1 MEQNELVALLSRV
14 RGGESDAFALLSTRF
29 EGMLQKQVLS
39 FSDGCCDADVE
50 ELLQEARLALY
61 RAACTYRDAESVTF
75 GLYARICVRNALI
88 SFLRSRALPS
98 GVSIC
103 DYDALL
109 LADENEPL
117 GLLVE
122 EERLAELM
130 AMLGR
135 VLSAYEMQ
143 VLVRL
148 IDGEKPA
155 CIAEAVG
162 KSEKSVSN
170 AVFRIQTKLR
180 EALGG

>member
-1 MEQNELVALLSRV
+1 MEQNELAALLSRV
-14 RGGESDAFALLSTRF
+14 RDGESHAFALLSKRF
-29 EGMLQKQVLS
+29 EGMMQKQVRS
-39 FSDGCCDADVE
+39 FSAGHCNADVE
-50 ELLQEARLALY
+50 ELLHEARLALY

-75 GLYARICVRNALI
+75 GLYARVCVRNALT

-98 GVSIC
+98 GVSFC
-103 DYDALL
+103 DYDGLL
-109 LADENEPL
+109 LVDESEPL

-130 AMLGR
+130 EMLGR

-148 IDGEKPA
+148 IDGDRPA
-155 CIAEAVG
+155 SIAVALG